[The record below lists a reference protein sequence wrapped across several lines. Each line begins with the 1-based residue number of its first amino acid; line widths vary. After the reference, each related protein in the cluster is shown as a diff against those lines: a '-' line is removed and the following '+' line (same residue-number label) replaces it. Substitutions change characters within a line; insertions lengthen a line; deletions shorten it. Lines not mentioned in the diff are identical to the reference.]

1 MLEDI
6 WRFTLLGDFRAQQG
20 VTSTERFRTRKTAAL
35 LAYLA
40 FYSNSVHHRE
50 ELATLLWPDAPPD
63 LGLKSLGVA
72 LSSLRKLIEPPGV
85 PTGTILVADRRTARL
100 NPDAIETDVAA
111 FQHAIQSAKAT
122 GEVSTRRHRLETAIG
137 LYGGEL
143 LRGFYEEW
151 IFPQRD
157 LLSLSYRRTLQELI
171 VLLETSGLFADA
183 LVYALTDAAADSYD
197 DESYARLMRLYVAAG
212 QPAAALPHY
221 ANLEQRLRADLGQRP
236 SEETRNL
243 AKQLRDQRN
252 GEPPVSIRSEALPIS
267 DKRHVSPLQA
277 PSNQIR
283 LPLTLTRF
291 FGREVEIDQ
300 LQELLKQPLVTLTG
314 PGGSGKTRLAIE
326 ASRRFAERFS
336 GRILFVPLADLST
349 PREIPAAIRKTLRL
363 PDLPGVPGE
372 SELTASLATTPTLLV
387 LDNLEHLLPINETEP
402 DGARQF
408 ILRLLDQ
415 VPGLAV
421 LTTSRQ
427 SLGLAGEQE
436 FPVRPLPI
444 PPMEGLSQFAAS
456 NPGEVMQF
464 ASMQLFGDRARLRQ
478 PDFQI
483 TSGNIK
489 TIAVLCQRL
498 DGIPLAIELAAGL
511 SRILPPEAMLI
522 RLQKTQDALVSR
534 QKQTPDRH
542 RSLNGAIEWSYRLLP
557 PRLKTVF
564 RRLSVFH
571 GGWTVEAARAVC
583 GELGD
588 SLELLEERS
597 LIITE
602 QHGGTVSHRMLETIR
617 EYGYECMRKLNED
630 ARVRRLHAS
639 YFASL
644 TAAHRLDGKMVEV
657 VPSEKSAL
665 TVLESQ
671 YQNICLALDWFMEE
685 PRRQRHAL
693 LLSAILGRFCLL
705 SRRFHEGA
713 ERLDAILPTARR
725 SGQSRPLC
733 SILLHAALIAWF
745 RGDYVRGEGL
755 CEELLRV
762 ARKYRLPDHEAAA
775 LHSLGVSA
783 AMRGEVARR
792 DSLFAEAITLWR
804 RLKDQNNLAWSL
816 MSMGWLLTGQALDR
830 EAKPLLEE
838 SLSIYAASGD
848 ALQSAWCQMYL
859 SLITCRSGDPQAAHA
874 IAQQAL
880 AAFHK
885 EGSAGGQLWM
895 LLHMSTIAIAI
906 PDLERA
912 AVLMGQVQRLL
923 AVNGVKLPPAE
934 SAEYAQ
940 NLEHIHSSLSEQD
953 YRPAL
958 DRGLAM
964 NLQHAVQYALLKPTQ
979 V

>member
-6 WRFTLLGDFRAQQG
+6 WRFTLLGSFRVQQG
-20 VTSTERFRTRKTAAL
+20 PIATERFRTRKTASL

-40 FYSNSVHHRE
+40 FHPHAVHHRE
-50 ELATLLWPDAPPD
+50 ELATLLWPDVSPD

-72 LSSLRKLIEPPGV
+72 LSSLRKLLEPPGV
-85 PTGTILVADRRTARL
+85 SLGTVLVADRRTARL
-100 NPDAIETDVAA
+100 NPGAIQTDVAV
-111 FQHAIQSAKAT
+111 FQQALHSARGT
-122 GEVSTRRHRLETAIG
+122 GEVSKRRLHLETAIG

-151 IFPQRD
+151 IFPERD
-157 LLSLSYRRTLQELI
+157 LLSLAHRRALQELI
-171 VLLETSGLFADA
+171 LLLESSGLFTDA
-183 LVYALTDAAADSYD
+183 LVYALKDAAADSYD

-212 QPAAALPHY
+212 QPAAALRHY
-221 ANLEQRLRADLGQRP
+221 TNLERRLLADLGQHP
-236 SEETRNL
+236 SEETRKL
-243 AKQLRDQRN
+243 AKQLREKRN
-252 GEPPVSIRSEALPIS
+252 GEPDVSIRSEPLPAGS
-267 DKRHVSPLQA
+267 HVSPSQA
-277 PSNQIR
+277 PSDEIR

-291 FGREVEIDQ
+291 FGRETEIDQ
-300 LQELLKQPLVTLTG
+300 LQELLKQRLITLTG

-326 ASRRFAERFS
+326 AARRFAERFS
-336 GRILFVPLADLST
+336 GRILFVPLADLAT

-363 PDLPGVPGE
+363 PDLPGAPGE
-372 SELTASLATTPTLLV
+372 SELTASLATNPTLLV
-387 LDNLEHLLPINETEP
+387 LDNLEHLLPVNETES
-402 DGARQF
+402 DGARPF
-408 ILRLLDQ
+408 ILHLLDQ

-436 FPVRPLPI
+436 FPVMPLPI
-444 PPMEGLSQFAAS
+444 PPAEDLSQFAVS
-456 NPGEVMQF
+456 NPKEVMQF
-464 ASMQLFGDRARLRQ
+464 ACIQLFADRARLRQ

-489 TIAVLCQRL
+489 TIAALCQRL

-522 RLQKTQDALVSR
+522 RLRKTQDALVSR

-571 GGWTVEAARAVC
+571 GGWTPEAANAVC
-583 GELGD
+583 GELAD
-588 SLELLEERS
+588 SLALLEERS

-602 QHGGTVSHRMLETIR
+602 PHGVTAGYRMLETIR
-617 EYGYECMRKLNED
+617 EFGYEHMRKLNED

-639 YFASL
+639 YFAEL
-644 TAAHRLDGKMVEV
+644 ANTHRLDGKMPEV
-657 VPSEKSAL
+657 VPSEKVAL
-665 TVLESQ
+665 IVLENQ
-671 YQNICLALDWFMEE
+671 YQNVCLALDWFIED
-685 PRRQRHAL
+685 PRRQDNAVR
-693 LLSAILGRFCLL
+693 LSAILGRFWLL

-713 ERLDAILPTARR
+713 ERLDAILPAARR
-725 SGQSRPLC
+725 SRQILPLC
-733 SILLHAALIAWF
+733 SILLHAGLIAWF
-745 RGDYVRGEGL
+745 HGDYVRCLAL

-762 ARKYRLPDHEAAA
+762 ARKHRLPDQEAAA
-775 LHSLGVSA
+775 LHSLGVLA
-783 AMRGEVARR
+783 AMRGEFARR
-792 DSLFAEAITLWR
+792 DSLLAEAISIWR
-804 RLKDQNNLAWSL
+804 RLQDHNNLAWSL
-816 MSMGWLLTGQALDR
+816 MSMGWLLVGQGLDR
-830 EAKPLLEE
+830 QAKPLLEE
-838 SLSIYAASGD
+838 SLSIYVASGD

-859 SLITCRSGDPQAAHA
+859 SLITCRSGDPQAAQR

-895 LLHMSTIAIAI
+895 LLHISTIAIAF

-912 AVLMGQVQRLL
+912 AVLLGQVQRQV
-923 AVNGVKLPPAE
+923 AVNGVELPPAE
-934 SAEYAQ
+934 STEYAQ

-953 YRPAL
+953 SKQAL
-958 DRGLAM
+958 ARGLAM
-964 NLQHAVQYALLKPTQ
+964 NLQQAVQYALLKPIQ